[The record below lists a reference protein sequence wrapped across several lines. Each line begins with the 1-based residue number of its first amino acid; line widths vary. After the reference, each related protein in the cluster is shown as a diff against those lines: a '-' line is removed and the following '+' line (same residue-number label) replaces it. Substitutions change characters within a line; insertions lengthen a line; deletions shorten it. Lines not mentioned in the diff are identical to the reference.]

1 MTIITRVKIENFQ
14 SHEDTT
20 IDFDRGLN
28 IITGP
33 SDNGKSAIIRAIKWV
48 LFNEPRGTEFI
59 RQGTSAARVTIEMD
73 NGNAIVRERSS
84 SKNRYT
90 VLYPDSEP
98 IIFEGFGNEIPQ
110 EVVGAHGIT
119 KAYLD
124 SSLSSSLNI
133 AEQLESPFLLS
144 ETGSVRAKAIGRLI
158 GLHIIDRAIKNTN
171 VDLRRENQLKDR
183 VNSEHNEVESTLK
196 EYEFLKDVEVKLE
209 KSGRIIQEVSDLLIR
224 TKKLETNLKNIIS
237 IEADYAIQSSV
248 VKSLDKLEKYELCLK
263 NIELINGKLSKL
275 KRIYKALNE
284 IDIEI
289 NSASFIIKNT
299 ERINDCGELLDGIS
313 KKARDMDKAKSL
325 KTAFSKIDKSENEA
339 KGQLHATAN
348 VKPLEENIKELDNLI
363 LKLNGL
369 SLLNAEIN
377 KLNVEQET
385 NDATLKSAANVDKAL
400 TIHNNI
406 QNKIEKLKKITELME
421 KLSHVNNKMTDG
433 NNYIVSINTEIS
445 KCLKDYSFALKKAGK
460 CPVCRSK
467 IGNDILNEIIKSY
480 SFNGGI

>member
-1 MTIITRVKIENFQ
+1 MAIITRVKIENFQ

-73 NGNAIVRERSS
+73 NGNTIVRERSS

-110 EVVGAHGIT
+110 EVIGAHGIT

-144 ETGSVRAKAIGRLI
+144 ETGSIRAKAIGRLI
-158 GLHIIDRAIKNTN
+158 GLHIIDKAIKNTN
-171 VDLRRENQLKDR
+171 VDLRRENQFKDR
-183 VNSEHNEVESTLK
+183 VNSEHNEVEATLK
-196 EYEFLKDVEVKLE
+196 EYEFLKDVEAKLE
-209 KSGRIIQEVSDLLIR
+209 KSGRIIQEVSELLIR

-237 IEADYAIQSSV
+237 IEADYAIQSNV
-248 VKSLDKLEKYELCLK
+248 VKSLGKLEKYELCLK

-299 ERINDCGELLDGIS
+299 ERINDCGEILNDIS
-313 KKARDMDKAKSL
+313 KKARVLDKAKSL
-325 KTAFSKIDKSENEA
+325 KTAFSKVDKSESEA
-339 KGQLHATAN
+339 KGHLYATAN
-348 VKPLEENIKELDNLI
+348 VKPMEGKLKKLDNMI
-363 LKLNGL
+363 LKLN
-369 SLLNAEIN
+369 SLRLFNAEIS
-377 KLNVEQET
+377 KLNKEQEKH
-385 NDATLKSAANVDKAL
+385 DAVLKSTASADKAL
-400 TIHNNI
+400 TIHKGIN
-406 QNKIEKLKKITELME
+406 NKIEKLNKVIELME
-421 KLSHVNNKMTDG
+421 KLWDVNNSISEG
-433 NNYIVSINTEIS
+433 NKYIVSIKTDMG
-445 KCLKDYSFALKKAGK
+445 KLLKEYSVALKNAGK

>member
-1 MTIITRVKIENFQ
+1 MAIITRVRIENFQ

-73 NGNAIVRERSS
+73 NGNAIIRERSS

-90 VLYPDSEP
+90 VKYPDSESV
-98 IIFEGFGNEIPQ
+98 IFEGFGNEIPQ

-171 VDLRRENQLKDR
+171 VDLRRENQFKDR
-183 VNSEHNEVESTLK
+183 ANSELNEVESSLK

-209 KSGRIIQEVSDLLIR
+209 KSDSIIQGVSELLTR
-224 TKKLETNLKNIIS
+224 TKRLETNLKSIIS
-237 IEADYAIQSSV
+237 IEADYAIQSNI
-248 VKSLDKLEKYELCLK
+248 VKNLDKLERYELCLR
-263 NIELINGKLSKL
+263 NIEIINGKLSKL
-275 KRIYKALNE
+275 KRVYKTLNE

-289 NSASFIIKNT
+289 NSASYIIKNT
-299 ERINDCGELLDGIS
+299 ERINYCAELLHEIS
-313 KKARDMDKAKSL
+313 KKTRVMDKAKIL
-325 KTAFSKIDKSENEA
+325 KIAFSKVDRSEIEA
-339 KGQLHATAN
+339 KGQLYATAN
-348 VKPLEENIKELDNLI
+348 VKPLEEKIKKLDSLI
-363 LKLNGL
+363 LKLNGMR
-369 SLLNAEIN
+369 SLNTEIN
-377 KLNVEQET
+377 KLYKEQGKH
-385 NDATLKSAANVDKAL
+385 DVVLKSAANVDKAL

-406 QNKIEKLKKITELME
+406 QDDIEKLKKIIGLME
-421 KLSHVNNKMTDG
+421 KLSYVSNKLIDG
-433 NNYIVSINTEIS
+433 KNYLVSINTGIS
-445 KCLKDYSFALKKAGK
+445 KDLKDYSVTLKKAGK